1 MSQTT
6 PSHHLPSHAASA
18 ITVEARQA
26 LERAQELTLAQQ
38 PAAAIALLQ
47 AALDLH
53 PGVTELRVALAGLLR
68 ERGALEPAEQQLR
81 QALVDQPDHTLASIQ
96 LAKLLRD
103 QGRPG
108 AAAEVL
114 QCLGERAAE
123 DIETLLLV
131 IELLSD
137 CDRHAQAAAICERAI
152 ALGNPDERL
161 RVHAGGLC
169 SQLGQFEQ
177 ARAHH
182 AHLLRHSPRAL
193 EWHCPLALAE
203 IQRYRDPHHPDFA
216 AFRALQQRPMSE
228 AERAGLA
235 FALGKAHDDIG
246 AHAEAAGYWRQA
258 NAIRK
263 QTASWS
269 RKLWR
274 RSVEQRLA
282 QSRRWPEAPTSLAAR
297 PLFIVGAPRSGTT
310 LLAQCLARHPQIV
323 NRGELRW
330 LPQLAGELGRQPT
343 TSAAELQA
351 AARLYARQLQQDDGA
366 RGWLIDKQPHNL
378 MHVDLILAM
387 FPQARI
393 IQCLRQPRDN
403 ALSLWAQSF
412 HPGTQE
418 FAYDWQ
424 DIAAF
429 LQGCRRLSEHW
440 QRRFPASVTTV
451 PYERLVAEPE
461 PFLASLLH
469 WLELPA
475 DPLEAG
481 RETQAISTA
490 SVWQARQPVY
500 TRAVERWKAYLPHIP
515 ELAAIGR

>member
-1 MSQTT
+1 MSLTT
-6 PSHHLPSHAASA
+6 PSHHPPSYAAPA
-18 ITVEARQA
+18 LAGEARRA
-26 LERAQELTLAQQ
+26 LEQAQELTLARQ
-38 PAAAIALLQ
+38 PAAAIAVLQ
-47 AALDLH
+47 TALDAH
-53 PGVTELRVALAGLLR
+53 PGAAELRVALAGLLR
-68 ERGALEPAEQQLR
+68 ERGTLEPAEQQLR
-81 QALVDQPDHTLASIQ
+81 QALADQPDHTLASIQ
-96 LAKLLRD
+96 LAKLLRE
-103 QGRPG
+103 QGRLR

-114 QCLGERAAE
+114 QGLGDRVAE
-123 DIETLLLV
+123 DTDTLLLV

-177 ARAHH
+177 ARVHH

-203 IQRYRDPHHPDFA
+203 IQRYRDPHHPDLA
-216 AFRALQQRPMSE
+216 AFRELQQRPMGE

-235 FALGKAHDDIG
+235 FALGKAHDDVG

-263 QTASWS
+263 QTAAWP

-282 QSRRWPEAPTSLAAR
+282 QPRRWPEASISLAAR

-310 LLAQCLARHPQIV
+310 LLAQCLARHPEIV
-323 NRGELRW
+323 SRGELRW
-330 LPQLAGELGRQPT
+330 LPQLASELGRQPAT
-343 TSAAELQA
+343 GAAELDA

-366 RGWLIDKQPHNL
+366 SGWLIDKQPHNL

-393 IQCLRQPRDN
+393 IQCVRQPRDN

-412 HPGTQE
+412 HPGTQD

-429 LQGCRRLSEHW
+429 LQGSRRLSEHW
-440 QRRFPASVTTV
+440 QRRFPAAVATV
-451 PYERLVAEPE
+451 SYERLVTEPM
-461 PFLASLLH
+461 PTLASLLQ

-515 ELAAIGR
+515 ELATIR